1 MTLANKL
8 ALYFQAA
15 RARRSLH
22 WRGLPLLPKRS
33 LHSRAAYNSF
43 TVWITELHLPAA
55 ATIIDIGANHGDFAA
70 AASDIFPAAKI
81 FLAEPLPQMQR
92 HLEQRIR
99 EQNLPWQL
107 WPFALGHQPG
117 RFTLHVDDH
126 NDAVGSLAGFS
137 ETYLQANPG
146 IRPTTTVECE
156 VRTLDAAAA
165 DLRHIDLLK
174 IDVEGFELEVLKGA
188 SAVLARTTA
197 VIVEVSLIRKTGVTN
212 PLLATLEI
220 LAGHGFSIVQIPP
233 SLHDPREP
241 WRPCEFNVL
250 ARRAAAHPVAA
261 T

>member
-15 RARRSLH
+15 RARRSIH
-22 WRGLPLLPKRS
+22 WRGLPLLTKRS

-43 TVWITELHLPAA
+43 IVWIADLKLDSA
-55 ATIIDIGANHGDFAA
+55 ATVIDIGANHGDFAA
-70 AASDIFPAAKI
+70 AAGDIFPQAKI
-81 FLAEPLPQMQR
+81 FLAEPLPRMQR
-92 HLEQRIR
+92 HLERLIR
-99 EQNLPWQL
+99 EQNPAWQL
-107 WPFALGHQPG
+107 WPFALGHEPG

-137 ETYLQANPG
+137 ETYLKANPG

-156 VRTLDAAAA
+156 VRTLDETAAANQIG
-165 DLRHIDLLK
+165 HVDLLK

-188 SAVLARTTA
+188 RAVLARTTA
-197 VIVEVSLIRKTGVTN
+197 VIIEVSLIRKTGSTN

-220 LAGHGFSIVQIPP
+220 LVGHGFSIVEILP
-233 SLHDPREP
+233 SLHDPLEP

-250 ARRAAAHPVAA
+250 ARRAAQP
-261 T
+261 